1 MNRKLIFEIK
11 EGDSEY
17 VYFVEPQYDEDGV
30 HMCYVFFRK
39 NAFTDSDEYTK
50 QEVTEGEYENEY
62 F

>member
-1 MNRKLIFEIK
+1 
-11 EGDSEY
+11 
-17 VYFVEPQYDEDGV
+17 
-30 HMCYVFFRK
+30 MCYVFFRK